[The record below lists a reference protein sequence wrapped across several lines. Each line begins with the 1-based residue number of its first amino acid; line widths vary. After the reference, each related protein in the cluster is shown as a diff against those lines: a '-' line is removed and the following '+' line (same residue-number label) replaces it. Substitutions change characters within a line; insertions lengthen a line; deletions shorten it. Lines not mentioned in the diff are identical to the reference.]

1 MAIGEPSTAKYI
13 TADETTVATGTVCV
27 VYSLT
32 LLPGTLGL
40 AQVDLKI
47 GGSGGTTL
55 IHLEAALGVTAPS
68 WTSGNGGNGGV
79 LFNDGIY
86 VNLTGTGA
94 ACILEYTTL

>member
-1 MAIGEPSTAKYI
+1 MALGEPCSAKYI
-13 TADETTVATGTVCV
+13 TADEATVATGTACA

-55 IHLEAALGVTAPS
+55 IHLEAALGTTAVS
-68 WTSGNGGNGGV
+68 WTSGNSNAGA

-94 ACILEYTTL
+94 ACVLEYTTL

>member
-1 MAIGEPSTAKYI
+1 MLGEPSLIKYI
-13 TADETTVATGTVCV
+13 TADETTVATGTAVA
-27 VYSLT
+27 VYSVT

-47 GGSGGTTL
+47 GGSGGTTQ

-68 WTSGNGGNGGV
+68 WTSGNSNAGA
-79 LFNDGIY
+79 LFSDGLY

-94 ACILEYTTL
+94 ACVVEYTLV